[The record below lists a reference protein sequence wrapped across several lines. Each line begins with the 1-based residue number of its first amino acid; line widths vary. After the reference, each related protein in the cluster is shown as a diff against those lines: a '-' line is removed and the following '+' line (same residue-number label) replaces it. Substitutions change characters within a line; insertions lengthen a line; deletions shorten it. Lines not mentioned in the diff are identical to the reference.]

1 MEGKRMKEIVLENVC
16 RSYRVPI
23 RGSSFAEYL
32 FRRKY
37 RQIEAVRD
45 ISFEISAGETVGLV
59 GPNGAG
65 KSTTIKMLTG
75 VLTASSGFIRVLG
88 RDPFADRKK
97 NTKHIGVLFGQR
109 SQLWWDLPPE
119 DTFQVLKRVYKIPE
133 AVYRENLKRYADIL
147 GAQDFLKQPVRQL
160 SLGQRMRAEIL
171 AVLLHAPK
179 ILFLDEPTIGLDVA
193 VKKQIRDLL
202 RIINR
207 ETGVTV
213 LLTSHD
219 MKDIDT
225 VCDRMIVI
233 DHGRLAVDDAVEN
246 VKKKYGTK
254 ETVEIEVEGDL
265 SIQNQAEAEFLLP
278 RQAVCVREGNLIRC
292 SYDRKDLNAAAV
304 IQAVM
309 DRYKILDVKVK
320 EADIDDVV
328 EEIYREGAD
337 GRRQSKDRD

>member
-1 MEGKRMKEIVLENVC
+1 MKEIILENVC
-16 RSYRVPI
+16 RSYRIPVK
-23 RGSSFAEYL
+23 GNSFWEYIL
-32 FRRKY
+32 RRKY
-37 RQIEAVRD
+37 RQIEAVKD
-45 ISFEISAGETVGLV
+45 ISLEICAGETVGLV

-75 VLTASSGFIRVLG
+75 VLAASSGSIRVLD
-88 RDPFADRKK
+88 RDPFENRKE
-97 NTKHIGVLFGQR
+97 NTGQIGVLFGQR

-133 AVYRENLKRYADIL
+133 AVYRENLKKYAEIL
-147 GAQDFLKQPVRQL
+147 GAQEFLKQPVRQL

-171 AVLLHAPK
+171 AVLLHNPK

-193 VKKQIRDLL
+193 IKKQIRSLL

-207 ETGVTV
+207 ETGATV

-233 DHGRLAVDDAVEN
+233 DHGKLAVDDTVEN
-246 VKKKYGTK
+246 VKRKYGTK

-265 SIQNQAEAEFLLP
+265 TVRNQAKTDSLLP
-278 RQAVCVREGNLIRC
+278 DQVACVMEGNLIRC
-292 SYDRKDLNAAAV
+292 SYDRKDMNAAVV

-309 DRYKILDVKVK
+309 DRYKILDAKVK

-328 EEIYREGAD
+328 EEIYKEGFE
-337 GRRQSKDRD
+337 KT

>member
-1 MEGKRMKEIVLENVC
+1 MKEIVLEKVC

-23 RGSSFAEYL
+23 KGNSFLEYL

-37 RQIEAVRD
+37 KQIEAVRD
-45 ISFEISAGETVGLV
+45 ISFEISEGETVGLV

-75 VLTASSGFIRVLG
+75 VLTTSSGNIRVLG
-88 RDPFADRKK
+88 RDPFADRKE
-97 NTKHIGVLFGQR
+97 NARQIGVLFGQR

-133 AVYRENLKRYADIL
+133 TVYQENLQKYAEIL
-147 GAQDFLKQPVRQL
+147 GAQDFLRQPVRQL

-171 AVLLHAPK
+171 AVLLHNPR

-193 VKKQIRDLL
+193 VKKQIRNLL
-202 RIINR
+202 RVINR
-207 ETGVTV
+207 ETGATI

-219 MKDIDT
+219 MKDIDS

-233 DHGRLAVDDAVEN
+233 DHGKLAVDDAVEN

-265 SIQNQAEAEFLLP
+265 NSPGDFALP
-278 RQAVCVREGNLIRC
+278 FRAGCEIEGNLIRC
-292 SYDRKDLNAAAV
+292 SYDRKEMNAAAV

-309 DRYKILDVKVK
+309 ERYKIMDVKVK

-328 EEIYREGAD
+328 EEIYKEGAEI
-337 GRRQSKDRD
+337 

>member
-1 MEGKRMKEIVLENVC
+1 MKKIVVEKAC

-23 RGSSFAEYL
+23 KGNSFMEYL

-37 RQIEAVRD
+37 KWIEAVQD
-45 ISFEISAGETVGLV
+45 ISFEINEGETVGLV

-75 VLTASSGFIRVLG
+75 VLTTSSGNIRVLG
-88 RDPFADRKK
+88 RDPFVDRKE
-97 NTKHIGVLFGQR
+97 NTRQIGVLFGQR

-133 AVYRENLKRYADIL
+133 TIYRENLYKYAEIL

-171 AVLLHAPK
+171 AVLLHNPK

-193 VKKQIRDLL
+193 VKKQIRNLL

-207 ETGVTV
+207 ETGATI

-219 MKDIDT
+219 MKDIDS

-233 DHGRLAVDDAVEN
+233 DHGKLVVDDAVEN

-265 SIQNQAEAEFLLP
+265 NSPGDFLLP
-278 RQAVCVREGNLIRC
+278 FRAVCEMEGNLLRY

-304 IQAVM
+304 IQTVM
-309 DRYKILDVKVK
+309 NRYKILDVKVK

-328 EEIYREGAD
+328 EEIYKEGAD
-337 GRRQSKDRD
+337 E